1 MNNNNMNF
9 LDMLTIFSVM
19 LQISNYQSDLKSAS
33 NDDLLAELQ
42 KQDKVYFEKI
52 IENQK
57 KILSILSQFDDMS
70 ADQSSITKNK
80 GRLYVVVLFALNLLK
95 ER

>member
-42 KQDKVYFEKI
+42 KQDKVYFETI
-52 IENQK
+52 IENQNR
-57 KILSILSQFDDMS
+57 ILSILSQFDDMS
-70 ADQSSITKNK
+70 AK
-80 GRLYVVVLFALNLLK
+80 
-95 ER
+95 